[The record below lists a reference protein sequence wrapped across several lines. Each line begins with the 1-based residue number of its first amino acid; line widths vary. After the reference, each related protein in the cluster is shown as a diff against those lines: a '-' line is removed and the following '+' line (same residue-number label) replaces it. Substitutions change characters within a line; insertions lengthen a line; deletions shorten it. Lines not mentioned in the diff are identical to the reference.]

1 MLIDKVRENIF
12 KYGLLQKGDK
22 VVVGI
27 SGGAD
32 SICLVHILLALKDEL
47 EIKIYGVHI
56 NHGIRKETAKRDE
69 EYVREFC
76 EQYKIPF
83 FGFERD
89 IPEIAKR
96 EKLSEEEAGRKTRY
110 RCFREVLEKLNANK
124 IAVAH
129 HQNDQAETLLLHLC
143 RGSGIQ
149 GLAGIRPK
157 RGNIIRPLLFV
168 TREEIEQYLAENK
181 IFYQEDETNQ
191 DIIYARN
198 KIRHEVLPRLEK
210 INSRTVE
217 HMAKTCEMMQE
228 TVDFL
233 EKIVQSE
240 FERLV
245 EKEDD
250 RRSIFVESLRR
261 VDLFLQK
268 QLMKNMIEDT
278 AKAKKDISS
287 THIMSALSLMEKEV
301 GKKINLPYH
310 LEAVREYEK
319 IVIQKKK
326 NERISQKEAEYLLKE
341 GEQSFPDFGFQ
352 LVTEKRAYF
361 GEEISKKTYTK
372 YFDYA
377 KIESNVVLRHRKAG
391 DYLIMNA
398 KGEKKSLKR
407 LFIDEKI
414 PRQDRDNI
422 LLLADESHIIWIVG
436 SRISEYYKV
445 TDTTKDILVVQATPI
460 VHL

>member
-1 MLIDKVRENIF
+1 MLIDKVKKNII
-12 KYGLLQKGDK
+12 KYELLQKGDK
-22 VVVGI
+22 IVVGI

-47 EIKIYGVHI
+47 EIEIYGVHI

-76 EQYKIPF
+76 EKYRIPF
-83 FGFERD
+83 FCFERD
-89 IPEIAKR
+89 IPKIAR
-96 EKLSEEEAGRKTRY
+96 EEKLSEEEAGRKIRY
-110 RCFREVLEKLNANK
+110 ECFREVLEKVGGNK

-157 RGNIIRPLLFV
+157 RDNIIRPLLFV
-168 TREEIEQYLAENK
+168 TRGEIEQYLAENQ

-198 KIRHEVLPRLEK
+198 KVRHEILPKLEM
-210 INSRTVE
+210 INPRTVE
-217 HMAKTCEMMQE
+217 HMARACEMMQE

-233 EKIVQSE
+233 QKVVQSE
-240 FERLV
+240 FNRLV
-245 EKEDD
+245 EKEED
-250 RRSIFVESLRR
+250 RRSVLIEVLREA
-261 VDLFLQK
+261 DLFLQK
-268 QLMKNMIEDT
+268 QFIKNMIEEV

-287 THIMSALSLMEKEV
+287 THIMSVLSLMEKEV
-301 GKKINLPYH
+301 GKKMKLPYQ
-310 LEAVREYEK
+310 LEAIREYEK
-319 IVIQKKK
+319 IVIQKKR
-326 NERISQKEAEYLLKE
+326 NEKVFQKEVEYILKE
-341 GEQSFPDFGFQ
+341 GEQSFPEFGFQ
-352 LVTEKRAYF
+352 ILTEKREYF

-377 KIESNVVLRHRKAG
+377 KIKSNVVLRHRKAG
-391 DYLIMNA
+391 DYLIMNT

-422 LLLADESHIIWIVG
+422 LLLADGSHIIWIVG
-436 SRISEYYKV
+436 ERISEYYKV
-445 TDTTKDILVVQATPI
+445 TDTTRDILVIQAIPI